1 MSKYRHKYRVSACIN
16 LLCFKHINTLLIEL
30 TEFEKKKIEVFEP
43 PKQLG
48 LPEVNEIVKPSK
60 QPNTTPKTTKKTP
73 TNQETEEKSS
83 TGSKSGSLP
92 KPTAA
97 SEQESEPEAEPEPE
111 PEPESSSSSV
121 SNDDEEPKPEAE
133 TRATIKPQTIK
144 PSGSKTS
151 SEFVSPT
158 IEPEVTT
165 AADIGIFDTTP
176 SSMLFDETKQVMQ
189 LSYWTVLDY
198 VLSQLT
204 IYPTSRKTKK
214 RIKMIKSHR
223 RRRNLQK
230 IKKTKII
237 LPLS

>member
-1 MSKYRHKYRVSACIN
+1 MGGVITSGGMCEIKCLPGYERVSPQ
-16 LLCFKHINTLLIEL
+16 LLKCERRHWEHYKLTTGETNGKIIDIEDIKCVKIPTQEL

-60 QPNTTPKTTKKTP
+60 QPNTTPKKTP
-73 TNQETEEKSS
+73 TKLETEEKSS

-121 SNDDEEPKPEAE
+121 SNDDEEPEPEAE

-144 PSGSKTS
+144 PSGSKS
-151 SEFVSPT
+151 SSDFVAPT
-158 IEPEVTT
+158 
-165 AADIGIFDTTP
+165 
-176 SSMLFDETKQVMQ
+176 
-189 LSYWTVLDY
+189 
-198 VLSQLT
+198 
-204 IYPTSRKTKK
+204 
-214 RIKMIKSHR
+214 
-223 RRRNLQK
+223 
-230 IKKTKII
+230 
-237 LPLS
+237 